1 MKVIVQMNKWAN
13 SHTGIV
19 LDTLRIGL
27 GAFLFWKGLQF
38 STQTNELVNLMRPED
53 SLAAT
58 IFFAHY
64 IAMAHLA
71 GGILVTLGLI
81 TRLSLILQL
90 PMLIGAVILHSTG
103 GIDVSYLI
111 QAVLALITTGFFIIV
126 GSGKHSV
133 DYTLKMNM

>member
-1 MKVIVQMNKWAN
+1 MKAIVKMNKWAN
-13 SHTGIV
+13 SHTGLV

-27 GAFLFWKGLQF
+27 GVFLFWKGLEF
-38 STQTNELVNLMRPED
+38 STQTTDLVKLMQPED
-53 SLAAT
+53 PLAAT

-81 TRLSLILQL
+81 TRLSLIFQL

-103 GIDVSYLI
+103 GLDPSQFI
-111 QAVLALITTGFFIIV
+111 QASFALIATGFFIVV